1 MTQDLIHIKIGS
13 ISPLY
18 SLFFC
23 VDSAQPFL
31 SLVVEIVDAA
41 NKHMSNGGRDEG
53 GDEKGGRRR
62 REGQAQN
69 LPNLK
74 QGFSVLFLLKL
85 YQDTT
90 IYLHNMVKHDP
101 SRARQAR

>member
-1 MTQDLIHIKIGS
+1 MIQDLIHIKIGN

-53 GDEKGGRRR
+53 RKGREKEEGGA
-62 REGQAQN
+62 GSK
-69 LPNLK
+69 P
-74 QGFSVLFLLKL
+74 
-85 YQDTT
+85 T
-90 IYLHNMVKHDP
+90 KHKTGIQCSYFKDIL
-101 SRARQAR
+101 QI

>member
-1 MTQDLIHIKIGS
+1 MIQDLIHIKIGN

-41 NKHMSNGGRDEG
+41 NKHMSNGGRER
-53 GDEKGGRRR
+53 GRRR
-62 REGQAQN
+62 GRKGREKEEGGAGSKPTKLKARIQCSFFIEIIPRYDN
-69 LPNLK
+69 L
-74 QGFSVLFLLKL
+74 F
-85 YQDTT
+85 
-90 IYLHNMVKHDP
+90 
-101 SRARQAR
+101 A